1 MYHKRNVDRHG
12 GMGMVS
18 NQPNGTAINNMTY
31 TYECPNN
38 CPYYLPCGYCSKM
51 CRPCF
56 RQNGWTYTTTSA
68 STVDLGDK
76 NEGGS

>member
-31 TYECPNN
+31 TYGCPNS

-51 CRPCF
+51 CRQCVKY
-56 RQNGWTYTTTSA
+56 NGWTYTTTSA